1 MGSSQR
7 EHQGKSGAG
16 LEIRK
21 GNANAGHSVDTP
33 HVHFD
38 VSFFFPLKKCIILL
52 YMSPQ
57 AIQ

>member
-38 VSFFFPLKKCIILL
+38 VSFFFH
-52 YMSPQ
+52 
-57 AIQ
+57 